1 MEKRRKKNSASL
13 WGKWDWCCNVVLQA
27 VFSCVIALVVLW
39 STKRLVT
46 ALFPVLQFSTWVF
59 VFGGAVAAGSSIW
72 NTVCSERFQKK
83 WLRHIGNMLLFV
95 ILAIVLLRVAYV
107 HADQLE
113 QGFWYVEQ
121 LIAEKINHYKE
132 ISDVVH
138 DAAGSGTVV
147 VAQGANVLEA
157 CGIMFLNLAA
167 SAVFLVLQTV
177 SAERKNGIWMALLPV
192 AVVIFGLFVGKGPDF
207 AGLAGTIVCLILL
220 ASVSWN
226 KKKR

>member
-1 MEKRRKKNSASL
+1 
-13 WGKWDWCCNVVLQA
+13 
-27 VFSCVIALVVLW
+27 
-39 STKRLVT
+39 
-46 ALFPVLQFSTWVF
+46 
-59 VFGGAVAAGSSIW
+59 
-72 NTVCSERFQKK
+72 
-83 WLRHIGNMLLFV
+83 MLLFV

-167 SAVFLVLQTV
+167 SAVFLV
-177 SAERKNGIWMALLPV
+177 
-192 AVVIFGLFVGKGPDF
+192 
-207 AGLAGTIVCLILL
+207 
-220 ASVSWN
+220 
-226 KKKR
+226 